1 MDRRN
6 FLKNSC
12 TFCLTTASSLSII
25 SFLQSCATINTLSA
39 NKANNTVVVPF
50 SELDSKDSLILKI
63 KESEYDVAMIK
74 TSSGQWKAL
83 QMLCTHQSNP
93 IFFNGSYFRCN
104 VHFSE
109 FNKEGIPQN
118 GPASKPL
125 RLLPIEK
132 NSDSYSIKLL

>member
-6 FLKNSC
+6 FFKNSC
-12 TFCLTTASSLSII
+12 TFCLTVTSSLSII
-25 SFLQSCATINTLSA
+25 SFLESCATINTLIA
-39 NKANNTVVVPF
+39 NKAGDTVIVPF
-50 SELDSKDSLILKI
+50 TELESKDSLILKI
-63 KESEYDVAMIK
+63 KGSEYDVALIK
-74 TSSGQWKAL
+74 LSSGQWKAL

-93 IFFNGSYFRCN
+93 VFFNGTNFRCN

-109 FNKEGIPQN
+109 FSKEGIPQN
-118 GPASKPL
+118 GPANKPL